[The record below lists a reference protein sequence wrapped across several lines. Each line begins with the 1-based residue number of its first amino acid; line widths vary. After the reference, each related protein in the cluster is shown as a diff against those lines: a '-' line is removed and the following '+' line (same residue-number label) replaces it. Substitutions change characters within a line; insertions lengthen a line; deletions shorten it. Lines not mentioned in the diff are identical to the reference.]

1 MIELRYD
8 FPGVRKRLRVA
19 LFKGF
24 IGGFLIAAFIFIG
37 LGYAWRMYQDRLIVQ
52 NYESARDRV
61 ANLEATLGMI
71 IKESDAIRRN
81 KR

>member
-8 FPGVRKRLRVA
+8 FPGVRTRLRMA

-24 IGGFLIAAFIFIG
+24 VCGFLIAAFLFTG
-37 LGYAWRMYQDRLIVQ
+37 LGYAWRMYHDRLIVQ

-61 ANLEATLGMI
+61 ASLEATLGMI
-71 IKESDAIRRN
+71 IKESNAMKGN